1 MRRDFTINSLFFDP
15 FVNKIYDYTSGMM
28 DLRSLK
34 LQTLIPAQLS
44 FKEDCAR
51 ILRGLRIAARLGL
64 SFSKETEIAI
74 LKQSTSIAGLAKTR
88 IMLELNYMLS
98 YGAAEPSLCLLWR
111 FNLLDFLLP
120 FQAAYLAQHASD
132 HSSQRSVMLMKLFFN
147 LDKLVTCDRPSD
159 CTLWVGLL
167 AFHLALV
174 NHPHDAITVWT
185 FASVLYHGTWKEGVN
200 FAREH
205 SQALTS
211 FIPEISELHHNRPE
225 DELAQRVTHLASLV
239 QDSIGALIETDILV
253 EMMSRFPDFPCSD
266 VLFVP
271 HKTGKDTARLFSV
284 LVNDVEHYDNGRRSF
299 NIDYELLGKGDEQ
312 ETRFV
317 FGKIVMDTMSSGVV
331 EESKFVE
338 VEEKHEDR
346 VLTGNC
352 DAAPLGVQTRQNVGK
367 DRKHNLSLPNA
378 YLRQDDVK
386 MHDELIDEKSNLSQ
400 NGIVNL
406 KNSVAAEESKNKDK
420 RKPEMIKE
428 SEFPQVAQKHEKMVN
443 KESRSMSLKEITQK
457 QQNMGHLLSE
467 EIDENQLPPD
477 RIKQQEVVSRKKK
490 LHFLPEEGFT
500 EVDAQHKQDVAKK
513 KPKSPVLSRLF
524 R

>member
-1 MRRDFTINSLFFDP
+1 M
-15 FVNKIYDYTSGMM
+15 
-28 DLRSLK
+28 
-34 LQTLIPAQLS
+34 
-44 FKEDCAR
+44 
-51 ILRGLRIAARLGL
+51 
-64 SFSKETEIAI
+64 
-74 LKQSTSIAGLAKTR
+74 
-88 IMLELNYMLS
+88 
-98 YGAAEPSLCLLWR
+98 
-111 FNLLDFLLP
+111 FLL
-120 FQAAYLAQHASD
+120 F
-132 HSSQRSVMLMKLFFN
+132 
-147 LDKLVTCDRPSD
+147 
-159 CTLWVGLL
+159 
-167 AFHLALV
+167 
-174 NHPHDAITVWT
+174 
-185 FASVLYHGTWKEGVN
+185 VL
-200 FAREH
+200 
-205 SQALTS
+205 Q
-211 FIPEISELHHNRPE
+211 
-225 DELAQRVTHLASLV
+225 
-239 QDSIGALIETDILV
+239 
-253 EMMSRFPDFPCSD
+253 
-266 VLFVP
+266 LFVP

-338 VEEKHEDR
+338 EEEKHEDR

-352 DAAPLGVQTRQNVGK
+352 DAAPLGVQTRKNVGK